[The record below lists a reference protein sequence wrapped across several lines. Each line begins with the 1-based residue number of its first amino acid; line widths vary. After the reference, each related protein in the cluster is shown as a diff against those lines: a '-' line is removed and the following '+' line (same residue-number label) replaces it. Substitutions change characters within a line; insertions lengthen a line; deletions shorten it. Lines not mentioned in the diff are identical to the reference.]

1 MTLLKATTSMLP
13 RTAMAT
19 HLVARRTL
27 VTSAVRASGGFN
39 RPGPPPLPAQEQKEF
54 ENLVKQKQNA
64 SPFLASDPEKGDMH
78 PDARRKPR
86 PEFEGETNPS
96 TGEIGGPKN
105 DPLKYDKEWTYG
117 GRATDF

>member
-1 MTLLKATTSMLP
+1 M
-13 RTAMAT
+13 RTIAD
-19 HLVARRTL
+19 
-27 VTSAVRASGGFN
+27 
-39 RPGPPPLPAQEQKEF
+39 
-54 ENLVKQKQNA
+54 A

>member
-1 MTLLKATTSMLP
+1 MTLTPLTRLSIRPALASTSRRALTT
-13 RTAMAT
+13 TAA
-19 HLVARRTL
+19 
-27 VTSAVRASGGFN
+27 RASGGFN
-39 RPGPPPLPAQEQKEF
+39 RPAPPSLPPQEQKEF
-54 ENLVKQKQNA
+54 EKLVKQKQNA

-86 PEFEGETNPS
+86 PEFEGESNPT

-105 DPLKYDKEWTYG
+105 DPLKYEKEWTYG

>member
-1 MTLLKATTSMLP
+1 MQYSFNPSQASQAN
-13 RTAMAT
+13 RTPIVM
-19 HLVARRTL
+19 RTI
-27 VTSAVRASGGFN
+27 AD
-39 RPGPPPLPAQEQKEF
+39 
-54 ENLVKQKQNA
+54 A

>member
-1 MTLLKATTSMLP
+1 MLTLTPAARMLTGRSVIASTSL
-13 RTAMAT
+13 
-19 HLVARRTL
+19 RTL
-27 VTSAVRASGGFN
+27 STTPLRAAGGFN
-39 RPGPPPLPAQEQKEF
+39 RPGPPPLPPKEQKEF
-54 ENLVKQKQNA
+54 ESLVKQKQNA

-86 PEFEGETNPS
+86 PEFDGETNPN

-105 DPLKYDKEWTYG
+105 DPLKHEREWTYG

>member
-1 MTLLKATTSMLP
+1 MLTLMTATSSISTRALLYST
-13 RTAMAT
+13 
-19 HLVARRTL
+19 ARRGITTTAL
-27 VTSAVRASGGFN
+27 RPSGGFK
-39 RPGPPPLPAQEQKEF
+39 RPGPPPLPPQEQKEF
-54 ENLVKQKQNA
+54 ENLVKKKQNA

-86 PEFEGETNPS
+86 PEFDGETNPD

-105 DPLKYDKEWTYG
+105 DPLKYEKEWTYG